1 MAAAQKIA
9 FIGLGQMGRHMAS
22 NLLKAGHSLIVC
34 DASPTA
40 VESFTRQHP
49 TASVAPTPGAAAAHP
64 GTTAVITMLPSS
76 PHVRA
81 CYEEGGARGIFGGA
95 RPGTLL
101 VDCSTINPGV
111 AASVGSAAAA
121 RGLPFVDAPVSGGV
135 GGAEAGTLTFM
146 VGGPA
151 PAFAAA
157 QPLLGAMGRNIVHV
171 GGPGAGCAAKLCNNL
186 VLGASMLAVAE
197 AMQLGKRLGVDAQVL
212 AGIINTSSGQCWS
225 SEVRGWG
232 VEAGARRAS
241 TRARAP
247 TSPHPPPTHP
257 PTYPP
262 TAPPAGVQPRAGR
275 VPLRARVARLRGRL
289 CGGAHA
295 KGPQPRA
302 GGGARNGRHAARH
315 GHGVHVVLAG
325 HRRHGEA
332 CAAKGL
338 FQRV

>member
-1 MAAAQKIA
+1 MAAQKIA

-34 DASPTA
+34 DASPAA
-40 VESFTRQHP
+40 VEAFTRAHP
-49 TASVAPTPGAAAAHP
+49 TASVAATPGAAAATP
-64 GTTAVITMLPSS
+64 GATAVITMLPSS

-81 CYEEGGARGIFGGA
+81 CYEEGGSRGIFGAA

-111 AASVGSAAAA
+111 AASVGGAAAA
-121 RGLPFVDAPVSGGV
+121 RGLAFVDAPVSGGV

-157 QPLLGAMGRNIVHV
+157 KPLLGAMGRNIVHV

-197 AMQLGKRLGVDAQVL
+197 AMQLGKRLGVDAGVL
-212 AGIINTSSGQCWS
+212 AGIINTSSGKCWS
-225 SEVRGWG
+225 SEVRAARGGRPEGGWSFF
-232 VEAGARRAS
+232 RANK
-241 TRARAP
+241 
-247 TSPHPPPTHP
+247 PPPP
-257 PTYPP
+257 PRT
-262 TAPPAGVQPRAGR
+262 PAGVQPRAGR

-289 CGGAHA
+289 CGGADA
-295 KGPQPRA
+295 QGPQPRA

-315 GHGVHVVLAG
+315 RHRVHVVLARYRG
-325 HRRHGEA
+325 HGQER
-332 CAAKGL
+332 AAKGL
-338 FQRV
+338 FQRVRGP

>member
-1 MAAAQKIA
+1 MAAQKIA

-34 DASPTA
+34 DASPAA

-49 TASVAPTPGAAAAHP
+49 TASVAATPGAAAAHP

-197 AMQLGKRLGVDAQVL
+197 AMQLGRRLGVDAHVL
-212 AGIINTSSGQCWS
+212 AGIINTSSGKCWS
-225 SEVRGWG
+225 SEVRGLRQ
-232 VEAGARRAS
+232 AQ
-241 TRARAP
+241 ARAARAH
-247 TSPHPPPTHP
+247 THTHTHTHTHFTASP
-257 PTYPP
+257 
-262 TAPPAGVQPRAGR
+262 
-275 VPLRARVARLRGRL
+275 
-289 CGGAHA
+289 
-295 KGPQPRA
+295 
-302 GGGARNGRHAARH
+302 
-315 GHGVHVVLAG
+315 
-325 HRRHGEA
+325 
-332 CAAKGL
+332 
-338 FQRV
+338 